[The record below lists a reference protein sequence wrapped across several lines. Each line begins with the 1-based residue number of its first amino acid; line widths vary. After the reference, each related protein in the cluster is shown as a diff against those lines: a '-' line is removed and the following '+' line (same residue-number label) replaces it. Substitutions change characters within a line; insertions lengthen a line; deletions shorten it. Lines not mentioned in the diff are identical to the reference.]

1 MTSRAVRARRRSRG
15 VVVVEIIVG
24 GGAVVADARRFAR
37 AARPERRERGAG
49 GDAGDGHR
57 ELDFGRGA
65 RDAMSSAT
73 VGTTAASS
81 SARARRRGN
90 VYDVLGL
97 ITDRAT
103 RAIDR
108 RRAGLTLRTD
118 VGLDDVT
125 ARELG
130 LDLAQSFRRER
141 ERRSVVESAVGGVQG
156 VGWGHHLVS
165 EG

>member
-1 MTSRAVRARRRSRG
+1 MPTRDGSRAPRG
-15 VVVVEIIVG
+15 QS
-24 GGAVVADARRFAR
+24 DAS
-37 AARPERRERGAG
+37 AARGATRATG
-49 GDAGDGHR
+49 IVL
-57 ELDFGRGA
+57 ELDLGRGA

-156 VGWGHHLVS
+156 VGWGHRLVS

>member
-1 MTSRAVRARRRSRG
+1 MRSLRARDGSRAPRG
-15 VVVVEIIVG
+15 QS
-24 GGAVVADARRFAR
+24 DAS
-37 AARPERRERGAG
+37 AARGATRATG
-49 GDAGDGHR
+49 IARDAR

-73 VGTTAASS
+73 VGTTTASS

-90 VYDVLGL
+90 VCDVLGL
-97 ITDRAT
+97 ITDRT
-103 RAIDR
+103 SRAIDR